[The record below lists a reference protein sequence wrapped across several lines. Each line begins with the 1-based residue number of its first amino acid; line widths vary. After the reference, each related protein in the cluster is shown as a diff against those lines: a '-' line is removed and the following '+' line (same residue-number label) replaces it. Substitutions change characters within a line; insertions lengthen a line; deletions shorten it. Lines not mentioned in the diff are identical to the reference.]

1 MQGAERRDRPPA
13 EGLDRLTDD
22 IPAGLETEWACA
34 KTAKSEHSTERRQRR
49 QRYCTNKTSLSC
61 VAKPRWFSQAGA
73 QGRGGGEAGQAD
85 GAEPL
90 GHRVI
95 TRANSPGA
103 PGRGE
108 IRSEPWRDSKGYSG
122 QGERA
127 GSWKE
132 PVTQQETESAS
143 GREVERGGETP
154 IRGGRVGAGRWW
166 ESGRLQARGRAV
178 S

>member
-1 MQGAERRDRPPA
+1 MPRLQNQNILQKDGSKGKDTAQTKPA
-13 EGLDRLTDD
+13 CPVWQSRGGLARLGHK
-22 IPAGLETEWACA
+22 AG
-34 KTAKSEHSTERRQRR
+34 
-49 QRYCTNKTSLSC
+49 
-61 VAKPRWFSQAGA
+61 V
-73 QGRGGGEAGQAD
+73 GGEAGQAD